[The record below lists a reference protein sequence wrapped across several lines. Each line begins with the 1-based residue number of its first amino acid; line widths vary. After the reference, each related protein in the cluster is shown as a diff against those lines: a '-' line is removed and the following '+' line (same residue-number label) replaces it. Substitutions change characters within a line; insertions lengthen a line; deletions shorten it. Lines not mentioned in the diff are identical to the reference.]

1 MKMEE
6 LIEANNQLYDGLNE
20 MFTGNLEPLNNLWSH
35 TASITYMGP
44 FGGCLKGLEEVSKE
58 FKKVAAM
65 KLGGKITCKEM
76 NVYAG
81 TDLGYISCSTNA

>member
-1 MKMEE
+1 
-6 LIEANNQLYDGLNE
+6 
-20 MFTGNLEPLNNLWSH
+20 
-35 TASITYMGP
+35 MGP